1 MIRDVMDLHTHTI
14 ASGHA
19 YSTIL
24 EMAEAAGRKGIE
36 LLGITE
42 HGPAMKGSC
51 DTIYFENLKVIPRER
66 YGVQM
71 LFGAEANVMDENGT
85 LDLPDELLARM
96 DLCVASLHIPCF
108 PPQGRE
114 ENTRAYRNVMK
125 NPYVNI
131 IGHPDDPRYPIDLRA
146 VVETAKE
153 QHVLLEMNNSSLVP
167 TSFRKATEEG
177 YLEFLELCREYDQP
191 IVMGSD
197 AHVDIDVGNHGYVAA
212 ILEKAD
218 FPEHLIVNTD
228 VEKVKPYLNFYHSSL
243 RSSRKTL

>member
-1 MIRDVMDLHTHTI
+1 MIRDIMDLHTHTI

-24 EMAEAAGRKGIE
+24 EMAEASGRKGIE

-71 LFGAEANVMDENGT
+71 LFGAEANVIDENGT

>member
-1 MIRDVMDLHTHTI
+1 MIRDIMDLHTHTI

-131 IGHPDDPRYPIDLRA
+131 IGHPDDPRYPIDFRA

-228 VEKVKPYLNFYHSSL
+228 VEKVKPYLNFYH
-243 RSSRKTL
+243 R

>member
-24 EMAEAAGRKGIE
+24 EMAQAASDKGLE

-51 DTIYFENLKVIPRER
+51 QTIYFQNVKIIPRER
-66 YGVQM
+66 YGVTT
-71 LFGAEANVMDENGT
+71 LFGVELNILDADGRV
-85 LDLPDELLARM
+85 DLPDELLPAM

-108 PPQGRE
+108 PPKSLE
-114 ENTRAYRNVMK
+114 ENTKAYINAMK

-146 VVETAKE
+146 VVEAARE
-153 QHVLLEMNNSSLVP
+153 NHVLLEMNNSSLAP
-167 TSFRKATEEG
+167 TSFRKATTEG
-177 YLEFLELCREYDQP
+177 YLEFLDLCRQYDQP
-191 IVMGSD
+191 ILMGSD
-197 AHVDIDVGNHGYVAA
+197 SHVDIDVGNHGYVAD
-212 ILEKAD
+212 ILELAK
-218 FPEHLIVNTD
+218 FPEHLIINTD
-228 VEKVKPYLNFYHSSL
+228 VEKVKPYLNYYN
-243 RSSRKTL
+243 R

>member
-24 EMAEAAGRKGIE
+24 EMAQAASDKGLQ

-51 DTIYFENLKVIPRER
+51 DPIYFENVKVIPRER
-66 YGVQM
+66 YGVTT
-71 LFGAEANVMDENGT
+71 LFGVEANIIDADGSVDMEE
-85 LDLPDELLARM
+85 LLLARM

-108 PPQGRE
+108 PPKSRE
-114 ENTRAYRNVMK
+114 ENTRAYLNAMK

-146 VVETAKE
+146 VVEGAKE
-153 QHVLLEMNNSSLVP
+153 HQVLLEMNNSSLAP
-167 TSFRKATEEG
+167 TSFRKASEEG
-177 YLEFLELCREYDQP
+177 YLEFLDLCREYDQP
-191 IVMGSD
+191 VLMGSD
-197 AHVDIDVGNHGYVAA
+197 AHVDIDVGNHCYVLEL
-212 ILEKAD
+212 LEKAQ
-218 FPEHLIVNTD
+218 FPEHLIINTD
-228 VEKVKPYLNFYHSSL
+228 VEKVKPYLNFY
-243 RSSRKTL
+243 RRA